1 MAESVLIVEDNPGIS
16 AVAKFS
22 LEMDGEWQ
30 VAIAATANS
39 GVLKAR
45 RLNPDVIL
53 LDSSIKIREVEVL
66 RRLQNNV
73 KTAKIPVI
81 LFTINRFKSQK
92 IQRDNTNV
100 IGIIIKPFDCLNLSA
115 IISDILNSN
124 A

>member
-1 MAESVLIVEDNPGIS
+1 MAESVLIIEDNPGIS